1 MKMNMS
7 MEELEALL
15 VRVADQTLDSAPD
28 MQTLDFADGV
38 DEVSASLQDDY
49 DEEDL
54 DLFEGE
60 DEVYEQFFGEQTSVP
75 EPDVPKPSEPVYTE
89 PKVIKEPEKVAN
101 QQEARGGRA
110 KIIAF
115 PNSRE
120 QLGSRDFFEKTPEEK
135 FESVD
140 KAVQQ
145 IVSDTV
151 PSDEVFLK
159 ECEDEFLKQFK
170 PYMSKNVQ
178 KARQDFYN
186 SSSSD
191 KHWKSRTM
199 YKQDTLDI
207 GGRDVKINR
216 VKETPRWTLDLQ
228 DCVTNDDKARNFD
241 QVRTKL
247 TEEIVNYFGGF
258 NRIQKVYVNSLQL
271 VINDVIYTPVLSDTI
286 LARLPFDSADYVKNG
301 YLSPLFDWGY
311 LTKMKNLSVLSVD
324 DFDFAMQTIGADLGY
339 GRDFKPLSLFNVC
352 KNLSYLELGGEVITY
367 PFNTEDEQTAE
378 AIHNVEEEAHRYGR
392 FDAMYTQCY
401 EKVGSTLGGV
411 RGWTVN
417 NLKTFA
423 NNRGNKGFF
432 KYSFGLI
439 GRTAMAGAAGAVE
452 VGVKSAGYLLRGIGR
467 TLKDAMTPVNVE
479 DMKK

>member
-28 MQTLDFADGV
+28 MQKLDFNDNSLSDA
-38 DEVSASLQDDY
+38 LQDDY
-49 DEEDL
+49 EEDFEEDDDSEDL

-60 DEVYEQFFGEQTSVP
+60 EKVFNQFFGIEETSVP
-75 EPDVPKPSEPVYTE
+75 EPDVPKPKEPVYRKPVEYKPQEGTE
-89 PKVIKEPEKVAN
+89 R
-101 QQEARGGRA
+101 QA
-110 KIIAF
+110 KIINFNTA
-115 PNSRE
+115 RE
-120 QLGSRDFFEKTPEEK
+120 QLGSRDFFNRTPEEK

-145 IVSDTV
+145 IVNDTV
-151 PSDEVFLK
+151 PDEVFLN
-159 ECEDEFLKQFK
+159 EVETEILKQLK
-170 PYMSKNVQ
+170 PYMSKNVR
-178 KARQDFYN
+178 KARSDSYN

-199 YKQDTLDI
+199 YKQDVLDI

-241 QVRTKL
+241 QVRTKI

-258 NRIQKVYVNSLQL
+258 NRIQKIYVSSLQL
-271 VINDVIYTPVLSDTI
+271 VINDVIYTPVLSDAI

-301 YLSPLFDWGY
+301 YLAPLFDWGY
-311 LTKMKNLSVLSVD
+311 LSKMNNLSVLSID
-324 DFDFAMQTIGADLGY
+324 DFDFAMQTVGADLGK
-339 GRDFKPLSLFNVC
+339 GRDFKPMSLFNVC

-367 PFNTEDEQTAE
+367 PLNTEDEKTAE
-378 AIHNVEEEAHRYGR
+378 AIKNVEEEAHRYGR

-401 EKVGSTLGGV
+401 EKVGNTLGGV

-417 NLKTFA
+417 NLTTFA
-423 NNRGNKGFF
+423 NNRGNKGIF
-432 KYSFGLI
+432 KYTLGLV
-439 GRTAMAGAAGAVE
+439 GRTVVAGTAGAVE
-452 VGVKSAGYLLRGIGR
+452 LGVKSAGYLLRGIGR